1 MGEKQKKHYL
11 CKDIWATEWRAYR
24 TRSLARKSNFNQTY
38 AIMVDIFDRL
48 SKNAGGPIGQYMS
61 AVHGY
66 FAFPKLEGELGPHMT
81 FRGKPVL
88 NWSLNNYLGLANHP
102 EVREADAQG
111 GKDFGMAYPMGA
123 RMMSGQT
130 KYHEQLERELAEF
143 VGKEDAFLLNY
154 GYQGMISI
162 IDCLLTPRDVV
173 VYDKECHACIID
185 GLRMHPGKRFV
196 YAHNDEESLRLQL
209 KHATE
214 LAEEQKGGVLVI
226 TEGVFGMKGDLGFL
240 DVIVKC
246 KKDFSFRLLVDD
258 AHGFGTMGTN
268 GRGTGDHFGVQ
279 DEIDVLFNTFAKS
292 MAGIGAFVSGPRW
305 LINLFRYNMR
315 SQLYAK
321 SLPMPMVIGAL
332 KRLDLIRKHP
342 EYQEKLWE
350 ITRALQKGLTDNGFN
365 IGVTQSPVTPI
376 YMKGGNEEGTNLIVD
391 LRENYGL
398 FCSIVIYPVI
408 PKGEIILRV
417 IPTAAHTMEDVEY
430 TINTFKAVRAKFEA
444 GEYIKPIPQM
454 ADPDFKVR

>member
-1 MGEKQKKHYL
+1 
-11 CKDIWATEWRAYR
+11 
-24 TRSLARKSNFNQTY
+24 
-38 AIMVDIFDRL
+38 
-48 SKNAGGPIGQYMS
+48 MS

-66 FAFPKLEGELGPHMT
+66 FAFPKLEGELGPHMM

-102 EVREADAQG
+102 EVRKADMEGAE
-111 GKDFGMAYPMGA
+111 KFGMAYPMGA

-143 VGKEDAFLLNY
+143 VGKEDSFLLNF

-196 YAHNDEESLRLQL
+196 YAHNDEASLRLQL

-214 LAEEQKGGVLVI
+214 LAEKQGGGVLVI

-240 DVIVKC
+240 DVVVRC
-246 KKDFSFRLLVDD
+246 KREFSFRLLVDD
-258 AHGFGTMGTN
+258 AHGFGTMGRG

-279 DEIDVLFNTFAKS
+279 EEIDVLFNTFAKS
-292 MAGIGAFVSGPRW
+292 MAGIGAFVAGPRW

-332 KRLDLIRKHP
+332 KRLELIRNHP
-342 EYQEKLWE
+342 EYQERLWE
-350 ITRALQKGLTDNGFN
+350 ITRALQKGLTDNGFD

-454 ADPDFKVR
+454 ADPDFRVR